1 MPHGQ
6 PVAAGTG
13 PMATAQPPHTRT
25 PQRGREGAPART
37 LHGAQPVPSRWE
49 GEGVIEATQHAPQP
63 GF

>member
-1 MPHGQ
+1 
-6 PVAAGTG
+6 
-13 PMATAQPPHTRT
+13 MATAQPPHTRT